1 MTSLR
6 FCIAITCLWLVVL
19 PLRAEVPDTV
29 FLEELTWTEL
39 RDALKAGKTT
49 ILLPTGGTE
58 QNGPHMVLG
67 KHNYIIK
74 YTSERIARRL
84 GNAFVA
90 PVMAYVPEGDLE
102 PPTGHMAYPGT
113 ITLPNEHFMKVVEF
127 AARSF
132 KVHGFKD
139 IVFLGDSG
147 PNQKGMQAVAEL
159 LNKEWTNSGVRVYFT
174 LDYYTIGYEL
184 TGGFAVWLQSQGES
198 LENIGRHAGITD
210 TSQLMAIDPK
220 LIRMD
225 KLAPGGDSKLT
236 GISGNPTRASVAYG
250 KKGLDLK
257 IDAAVAQIQ
266 ASMTASGR
274 GSR

>member
-1 MTSLR
+1 
-6 FCIAITCLWLVVL
+6 
-19 PLRAEVPDTV
+19 
-29 FLEELTWTEL
+29 
-39 RDALKAGKTT
+39 
-49 ILLPTGGTE
+49 
-58 QNGPHMVLG
+58 MVLG
-67 KHNYIIK
+67 KHHYIMK

-84 GNAFVA
+84 GNTLVA

-113 ITLPNEHFMKVVEF
+113 ITLPHEHFMKVVEF

-159 LNKEWTNSGVRVYFT
+159 LNKEWANSGVRVHFS

-184 TGGFAVWLQSQGES
+184 TGGFAVWLQSQGET
-198 LENIGRHAGITD
+198 LEDIGRHAGITD

-225 KLAPGGDSKLT
+225 KLAPGGDRKLT
-236 GISGNPTRASVAYG
+236 GVSVNPMRASVAYG
-250 KKGLDLK
+250 KKGLDMK
-257 IDAAVAQIQ
+257 IDAALAQIKS
-266 ASMTASGR
+266 SMALNHR
-274 GSR
+274 AR

>member
-1 MTSLR
+1 MTSIKR
-6 FCIAITCLWLVVL
+6 WIVFACLWLAVL
-19 PLRAEVPDTV
+19 PVRAEVPDTV
-29 FLEELTWTEL
+29 FLEELTWTEV

-49 ILLPTGGTE
+49 IILPTGGTE

-67 KHNYIIK
+67 KHHYIMK

-84 GNAFVA
+84 GNTLVA

-113 ITLPNEHFMKVVEF
+113 ITLPHEHFMKVVEF

-159 LNKEWTNSGVRVYFT
+159 LNKEWANSGVRVHFS

-184 TGGFAVWLQSQGES
+184 TGGFAVWLQSQGET
-198 LENIGRHAGITD
+198 LEDIGRHAGITD

-225 KLAPGGDSKLT
+225 KLAPGGDRKLT
-236 GISGNPTRASVAYG
+236 GVSGNPMRASVAYG
-250 KKGLDLK
+250 KKGLDMK
-257 IDAAVAQIQ
+257 IDAALAQIKS
-266 ASMTASGR
+266 SMALNHR
-274 GSR
+274 AR